1 MWFCTTYT
9 GWSTV
14 ISTTS
19 ATFIIAF
26 CWATTFTGC
35 ITAQT
40 TIMIACKTKSWLNS
54 ITAFKSNFTWVIH
67 TSPSSHYIGSYSL
80 AIFPTLTCTT
90 SWTCTSTHS
99 FTSKETSSFTWTNS
113 IWLLP
118 IRNTVNTRLF
128 GAYKSEK
135 IIFDLSHYAKSR
147 PAWKTGGFFA
157 WIDGKEAQK

>member
-1 MWFCTTYT
+1 MWFRTTYT

-19 ATFIIAF
+19 ATSIIAF

-80 AIFPTLTCTT
+80 AKFPTLTCTT
-90 SWTCTSTHS
+90 SWTCTNTLS

-113 IWLLP
+113 ICSWFTAFTQFTFIQISHSYTSSLLM
-118 IRNTVNTRLF
+118 LW
-128 GAYKSEK
+128 S
-135 IIFDLSHYAKSR
+135 IFINK
-147 PAWKTGGFFA
+147 F
-157 WIDGKEAQK
+157 I